1 MAKSTNK
8 KYVPED
14 VKADIIEMFLT
25 ENDNRSIVIAE
36 RFNYSIYTVNR
47 IISQYY
53 ESKKNTPKK

>member
-1 MAKSTNK
+1 MAKSTNR

-36 RFNYSIYTVNR
+36 RFNYSIHTVNR

-53 ESKKNTPKK
+53 KLKENTAKK